1 MSDANTKPAAQTT
14 DVAALQ
20 TKFTD
25 LKDRSTAIAHVLQGA
40 LPMTG
45 RPLPAQEAFLLTL
58 ADLKLLE
65 KLLET
70 AESTFNGIALQAV
83 DPDQKPD
90 GIVGDLVELAEE
102 LVEAVMDQF
111 GIDKAAIAPAIIKD
125 VVRQIE
131 LLETV
136 VVRAEA
142 SAAQMTA

>member
-1 MSDANTKPAAQTT
+1 MSEITTTPAAQP

-20 TKFTD
+20 VKFTD
-25 LKDRSTAIAHVLQGA
+25 LKERATAVAHVLQGA

-58 ADLKLLE
+58 SDLKLLE

-70 AESTFNGIALQAV
+70 AESTFNGIALQTA
-83 DPDQKPD
+83 DPANKPD
-90 GIVGDLVELAEE
+90 GIVGELVELAEG
-102 LVEAVMDQF
+102 LVEAIMDQF
-111 GIDKAAIAPAIIKD
+111 GIDKDAIAPAIIKD

-142 SAAQMTA
+142 SAAQLAA